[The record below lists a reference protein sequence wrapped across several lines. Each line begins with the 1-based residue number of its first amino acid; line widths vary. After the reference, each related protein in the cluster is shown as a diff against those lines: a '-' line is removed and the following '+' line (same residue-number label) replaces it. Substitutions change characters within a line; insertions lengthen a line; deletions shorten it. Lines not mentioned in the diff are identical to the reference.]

1 MKVSDLIKILENMP
15 KDATVIVSVFN
26 NRASDFDD
34 VFADEVCVD
43 VKANTVTIY

>member
-1 MKVSDLIKILENMP
+1 MKVSDLIQILENMP

-26 NRASDFDD
+26 SRGLDFDG

-43 VKANTVTIY
+43 VQANTVTIY